1 VTAADVRTLISV
13 LRGGELTLTILVT
26 GGAGFIG
33 SHTCAELLEHGHD
46 VVVVDSFA
54 NSFPAALDA
63 VRDICPG
70 SLRAYPVDLRDSEA
84 LGDIFAAHDVDAVI
98 HFAARKAVGE
108 SMSMPLEYFD
118 VNVAG
123 TISLLRAM
131 RAHGVRQLVFSSSCS
146 VYGDQYS
153 RPISEDDPPAPVN
166 PYARSKLIGE
176 QMLLS
181 ACQVY
186 ADFTAISLRY
196 FNPAGAHPS
205 GRIGECPRG
214 VPSNVVPHMVAVAAG
229 RLERLEVFG
238 ADYDTPDGT
247 AIRDYIHVV
256 DVAQAHRVAL
266 EHLGDSA
273 GMRVLNLGTG
283 SGHSVLE
290 LIRTFEETCG
300 VRVPYVVT
308 GRRAGDVTSLV
319 ADASAVEQAWG
330 WRTQRGLR
338 SIFADAWRFEQ
349 LNPNGFAD
357 SKQRGDGE

>member
-1 VTAADVRTLISV
+1 M
-13 LRGGELTLTILVT
+13 TILVT

-46 VVVVDSFA
+46 VVVVDNFA
-54 NSFPAALDA
+54 NSHQAALDA

-70 SLRAYPVDLRDSEA
+70 TLHAYPVDLRDCDA
-84 LGDIFAAHDVDAVI
+84 LGDVFAAHDIDTVI
-98 HFAARKAVGE
+98 HFAAKKAVGE
-108 SMSMPLEYFD
+108 SMAIPLEYFD
-118 VNVAG
+118 VNVGG

-153 RPISEDDPPAPVN
+153 RPISEGDPPAPVN
-166 PYARSKLIGE
+166 PYARSKLICE
-176 QMLLS
+176 QMLQS

-186 ADFTAISLRY
+186 PDFTAISLRY

-214 VPSNVVPHMVAVAAG
+214 VPSNVVPYMIAVAAG
-229 RLERLEVFG
+229 RIERLEVFG

-247 AIRDYIHVV
+247 AIRDYIHVA
-256 DVAQAHRVAL
+256 DVAQAHRVAM

-273 GMRVLNLGTG
+273 GLRVLNLGTG

-300 VRVPYVVT
+300 TQVPYVVT

-319 ADASAVEQAWG
+319 ADASTVEREWG
-330 WRTQRGLR
+330 WRTRRDLP

-349 LNPNGFAD
+349 LNPAGFAD
-357 SKQRGDGE
+357 SE